1 MAAVHVPYCS
11 KSTFKVCIC
20 WAIIASYSHNESE
33 QVCSHMPTLVDIVCA
48 CQCMQVVILAG
59 GTKDFHT
66 APTPLDEWVSDA
78 IELIQNVS
86 TDHM

>member
-1 MAAVHVPYCS
+1 
-11 KSTFKVCIC
+11 
-20 WAIIASYSHNESE
+20 
-33 QVCSHMPTLVDIVCA
+33 MPTLVDIVCA

-59 GTKDFHT
+59 GTNDFHT

-86 TDHM
+86 TDHLLCVCELSLSFTLPSQA

>member
-1 MAAVHVPYCS
+1 
-11 KSTFKVCIC
+11 
-20 WAIIASYSHNESE
+20 
-33 QVCSHMPTLVDIVCA
+33 MPTLVDIVCA